1 MPRQKSEFYLFP
13 LVNVNLFPSTT
24 KPLQIFEERYIQMI
38 QDAITAKK
46 AIALC
51 FVPEGSQ
58 EIRPIAG
65 YGHPQIIEVRD
76 DGTLLI
82 FINCIGKAHLDLA
95 NLKAI
100 DPYIVA
106 EGKIIEEDLTVNEDY
121 KEMYVKLSHVLV
133 RWIKKHVPQ
142 IAQQEIFMKSL
153 IGPREVVSAF
163 SAYLVSDY
171 DLQYELFQIHSIN
184 DQIKFLY
191 RLLESGEL
199 TNK

>member
-1 MPRQKSEFYLFP
+1 VPRQKSVFFLFP
-13 LVNVNLFPSTT
+13 LINVNLFPSTT

-38 QDAITAKK
+38 QDAMANKT

-51 FVPEGSQ
+51 FVPEGSH
-58 EIRPIAG
+58 EIQPIAG
-65 YGHPQIIEVRD
+65 YGHPQIIETRP

-82 FINCIGKAHLDLA
+82 FINCIGKAHLDLQ
-95 NLKAI
+95 NLKSI

-106 EGKIIEEDLTVNEDY
+106 EGQIIDEDLAVED
-121 KEMYVKLSHVLV
+121 KCQEMYVKLSHVLV
-133 RWIKKHVPQ
+133 RWIKQHVPNM
-142 IAQQEIFMKSL
+142 AQQEIFMRSL

-171 DLQYELFQIHSIN
+171 DLQYELIQIHSLTN
-184 DQIKFLY
+184 QIQFLY